1 MANTRGISRSVSTMF
16 AFLNLA
22 GTNARRSLA
31 VLSTLFLALTCFA
44 QNQDQPQP
52 PLSPPDSQTNLQASA
67 KPNPVTE
74 TIPAGTRFAL
84 VLTHPIQSRYIHRG
98 DDIYAQITAPITL
111 GNDVVIPPG
120 TLVDGIVDK
129 LQRKSG
135 RGELYLQ
142 SMSITFPDGFVVPI
156 SAPAVLETVQGYAV
170 VDPGPG
176 RTVGMFAL
184 PAAGAGIGALI
195 GHSVGQP
202 DSQVIT
208 TLPPGCVGLPPFC
221 SSMTMPVFG
230 TKGRDAIIGAGI
242 GGAVGAVMSMT
253 LLFSSH
259 HFFLDVGSPV
269 DMVLRQPLTLEHDP
283 VSAAVRQSEQQP
295 VLMQP
300 VAPPPLPPPQLPDT
314 GPPPGMPGAPGTPPT
329 IIPGAP
335 GPGGVPGPPIIIP
348 GTPPGTA

>member
-1 MANTRGISRSVSTMF
+1 MANTRGISRPVSTIF

-22 GTNARRSLA
+22 ETHARRSLA
-31 VLSTLFLALTCFA
+31 VLSTLFLAFTCLA

-52 PLSPPDSQTNLQASA
+52 LSPPASQTNLQASA
-67 KPNPVTE
+67 KPNPVTD
-74 TIPAGTRFAL
+74 TVPAGTRFAL
-84 VLTHPIQSRYIHRG
+84 VLTYPIQSRYIHRG

-142 SMSITFPDGFVVPI
+142 SMSLTFPDGYVVPV
-156 SAPAVLETVQGYAV
+156 SGPAVLETVQGYAV
-170 VDPGPG
+170 VDPGTG
-176 RTVGMFAL
+176 RTVAMFAL

-202 DSQVIT
+202 QSEVT
-208 TLPPGCVGLPPFC
+208 SAFPPGCIGAPPFC
-221 SSMTMPVFG
+221 TTTSTPVFS
-230 TKGRDAIIGAGI
+230 TKGKDAIIGAGI

-283 VSAAVRQSEQQP
+283 VSAAVRQSEQEP
-295 VLMQP
+295 VPIQT
-300 VAPPPLPPPQLPDT
+300 VPPRPLPPPQLPDT
-314 GPPPGMPGAPGTPPT
+314 GPPPGMPGSPGTPPT
-329 IIPGAP
+329 IIPGPP
-335 GPGGVPGPPIIIP
+335 GPGGVPGAPTIIP
-348 GTPPGTA
+348 GTPPGTV